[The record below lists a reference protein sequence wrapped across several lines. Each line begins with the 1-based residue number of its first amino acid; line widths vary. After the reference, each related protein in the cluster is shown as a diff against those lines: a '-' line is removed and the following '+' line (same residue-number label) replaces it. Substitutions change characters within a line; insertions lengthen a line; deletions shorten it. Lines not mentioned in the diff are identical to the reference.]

1 MLRILVETGFL
12 LALNPRDRNHEWAL
26 EVLGEARRPDT
37 LLFISPAA
45 PIELS
50 LIMRSRGLS
59 DEEVSRALYAME
71 AAIKRYTAPYY
82 PPLELRHL
90 AYAAELRLKYPELG
104 FFDSIHA
111 AISIL
116 ENLTYRDL
124 DETVSKIV
132 ASEHKA

>member
-12 LALNPRDRNHEWAL
+12 LALNPRDRNHECAIKVL
-26 EVLGEARRPDT
+26 EEARRPGT
-37 LLFISPAA
+37 LLYVSPAA

-50 LIMRSRGLS
+50 LLMRSRGLS

-71 AAIKRYTAPYY
+71 AAIRRYTTPYY

-90 AYAAELRLKYPELG
+90 AYAAELRRKYSELG

-111 AISIL
+111 AIAIL
-116 ENLTYRDL
+116 ENLAYRDL
-124 DETVSKIV
+124 DEVVERIV
-132 ASEHKA
+132 ASERTA